1 MKSALYSFFFLAITA
16 HSVAST
22 PISKAPPTVNVVLAA
37 RSSAAVELV
46 LPASLQ
52 AFQEASIYARTGGYM
67 AKWLVDLGDQVT
79 AGQTL
84 ALIDGPELDQ
94 ELNQS
99 RAALAQAKAN
109 AELTRA
115 TAARW
120 TELAARNAVSKQE
133 ADEKNAAAQA
143 RAADVQAA
151 EANVARLTQLKSLQT
166 IVAPFAG
173 VITFRGAEIGA
184 LITTDSSRRELFRM
198 AAVTPLRV
206 FASVPQSY
214 LRSIRPGLEVEVLIN
229 EFPGRSFNASVVRVA
244 GALDPV
250 TRTLTTEIQLPNAK
264 GELLPGMFVQIRF
277 RLKPAEPAIVLPSNA
292 VIIRADGPQ
301 VATVDAAQTIRFQ
314 KVKIGRDFGA
324 QIEIVSGLADGVR
337 VAANPNDTLTEGL
350 VVEPLLPVAAKK

>member
-1 MKSALYSFFFLAITA
+1 MKFALRPLLFLCTALLSAAA
-16 HSVAST
+16 T
-22 PISKAPPTVNVVLAA
+22 PIGKTPPPVNIVLAA
-37 RSSAAVELV
+37 RSYAAVELV

-52 AFQEASIYARTGGYM
+52 AFQEASIYARTGGYLGQ
-67 AKWLVDLGDQVT
+67 WLVDLGDQVSLGQKL
-79 AGQTL
+79 AG
-84 ALIDGPELDQ
+84 IDGPELDQ
-94 ELNQS
+94 ELNQA
-99 RAALAQAKAN
+99 RAAFAQAKAN

-120 TELAARNAVSKQE
+120 TELAALNAVSKQE
-133 ADEKNAAAQA
+133 SEEKTAAAQA

-173 VITFRGAEIGA
+173 VVTFRGAEVGA
-184 LITTDSSRRELFRM
+184 LITTDASRRELFRI

-206 FASVPQSY
+206 FANVPQSY

-229 EFPGRSFNASVVRVA
+229 EFPGRIFNASVVRAA
-244 GALDPV
+244 GALDPI
-250 TRTLTTEIQLPNAK
+250 TRTLTTEIQLPNTS

-277 RLKPAEPAIVLPSNA
+277 RLKPVEPAIVLPANA

-301 VATVDAAQTIRFQ
+301 VASVDSAQTIRFK

-324 QIEIVSGLADGVR
+324 QIEIVSGLSEGAR

-350 VVEPLLPVAAKK
+350 VVEPLLTVPAKK

>member
-229 EFPGRSFNASVVRVA
+229 EFPGRTFHASVVRVA

-250 TRTLTTEIQLPNAK
+250 TRTLTTGSNCPTPKANSSPACLSKFVSASNLPN
-264 GELLPGMFVQIRF
+264 P
-277 RLKPAEPAIVLPSNA
+277 PSSSRPTPSLSAPTAPKSPPSMPPN
-292 VIIRADGPQ
+292 DP
-301 VATVDAAQTIRFQ
+301 FS
-314 KVKIGRDFGA
+314 KSKIGRDFGA